1 MLDAFS
7 KRRWQLSTLECK
19 SLHIFICYIM
29 IYINIKHVIILTIL
43 KFRGVYIS
51 FPREETEIDL
61 GLDYTGAKMFNVGFV

>member
-1 MLDAFS
+1 
-7 KRRWQLSTLECK
+7 
-19 SLHIFICYIM
+19 M